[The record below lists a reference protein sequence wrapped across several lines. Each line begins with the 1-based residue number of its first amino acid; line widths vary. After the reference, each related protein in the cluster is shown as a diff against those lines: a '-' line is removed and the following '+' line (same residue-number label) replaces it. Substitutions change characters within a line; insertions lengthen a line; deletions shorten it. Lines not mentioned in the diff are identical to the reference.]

1 MDVAEILSVGV
12 CLSVDAEQQITTQ
25 FRTGRCVS
33 TEVSFYSDF
42 FVSVSAD
49 CLTTLLVTPVIYRRM
64 IR

>member
-1 MDVAEILSVGV
+1 VDVAEILSVGV
-12 CLSVDAEQQITTQ
+12 CLSVDAEQQITQ
-25 FRTGRCVS
+25 FRSGRCVS